1 MRIRVREQCCALR
14 EEVFSPIIADNY
26 YEQSL
31 FWFEL
36 DHSQTRNLIDRFLSS
51 RSSKIAPPLHNTP
64 LDVTINSNGNDTRA
78 ASEDAFS
85 QQHKVDIGQARC
97 ASPDRKMNSSA
108 LGELNNNLP
117 HRSWTSLFKESKNE
131 NLKTALNKQAS
142 TSWHVVD
149 CLNMEP
155 QSTCVAR
162 IQERHGQHLE
172 TCADTGDVEE
182 CERHPK
188 DDDHCEVPR
197 DLWVADEE
205 SCKDGRHFDGSLG
218 SWDLEECGVLGD
230 LNPGFME
237 SSVLAKTTS
246 SLPSNAFQKDLQIM
260 DPGEKGGHPA
270 SVASDLHFRQ
280 SYELKTDR
288 ERSCI
293 TNVSD
298 GRSQLSDVSM
308 TFDEK
313 DKCNDAGILEGDFEV
328 KEIESSVP
336 FAVGEFK
343 SSDIQS
349 LVDKVT
355 QICMFYLI
363 VRETPNDYYIL
374 FPVLFT
380 NLLYMK
386 LIQEIGEMKGLQLKH
401 NQKITSLETEL
412 VSCHFLSQCS

>member
-1 MRIRVREQCCALR
+1 M
-14 EEVFSPIIADNY
+14 
-26 YEQSL
+26 
-31 FWFEL
+31 
-36 DHSQTRNLIDRFLSS
+36 
-51 RSSKIAPPLHNTP
+51 
-64 LDVTINSNGNDTRA
+64 NSNGNDTRS
-78 ASEDAFS
+78 ASANAFS

-108 LGELNNNLP
+108 IGELNKNLP

-142 TSWHVVD
+142 TSSHVVD

-155 QSTCVAR
+155 QSTCVAP
-162 IQERHGQHLE
+162 IQESHGQRLE

-197 DLWVADEE
+197 DLWVPDEE
-205 SCKDGRHFDGSLG
+205 SCKDGRHFDGSL
-218 SWDLEECGVLGD
+218 
-230 LNPGFME
+230 E
-237 SSVLAKTTS
+237 SSVPAKTTS

-280 SYELKTDR
+280 SHELKTDR

-298 GRSQLSDVSM
+298 GKSQLSDVSV

-313 DKCNDAGILEGDFEV
+313 DKCNDAGILEGGFEV
-328 KEIESSVP
+328 NEIESSVP

-363 VRETPNDYYIL
+363 LRDTPNDYYIL

-386 LIQEIGEMKGLQLKH
+386 LIQEVGVMKGLQLKH
-401 NQKITSLETEL
+401 NQKITSLETDL